1 MDNLRIAVLR
11 GGPSD
16 EYSVSMKT
24 GTAVIDSLKRKG
36 VSVRDIT
43 VSREGEWLEEGKVKS
58 IDSALTGIDVV
69 FIAMHG
75 AYSEDGQV
83 QKVLQRQ
90 HIPFT
95 GSSSLSS
102 ALAFNKFLTK
112 ETLRNYDIVMPQHAT
127 INRGQ
132 LEEEDIETIVADI
145 RASFGPEY
153 IIKPTANGSSI
164 GMTLVRD
171 KNDLKDSILQA
182 FTNSKSDSLLIE
194 EFVRGREATSGI
206 LEDFRNERLYNFPA
220 VEVIPPREFQFFTN
234 DAKYSG
240 KTEIVCP
247 ARFSYK
253 ERQKIA
259 EVSTLVHEVLNLSQ
273 YSRSDFIVRDGQ
285 VYFLEVNTLPGL
297 TNESLYPKAA
307 ESVGLA
313 FDDLVEHLVL
323 TAKP

>member
-24 GTAVIDSLKRKG
+24 GIAVIDSLKKQG
-36 VSVRDIT
+36 ASVRDIT
-43 VSREGEWLEEGKVKS
+43 VSREGEWLEEGKVKTT
-58 IDSALTGIDVV
+58 DSALTGIDVV

-75 AYSEDGQV
+75 AYSEDGEV
-83 QKVLQRQ
+83 QKILQRQ

-102 ALAFNKFLTK
+102 ALAFNKALTK
-112 ETLRNYDIVMPQHAT
+112 ETLSNHGIVMPMHAT
-127 INRGQ
+127 ISRSQ
-132 LEEEDIETIVADI
+132 LEEDDIDAIVADI
-145 RASFGPEY
+145 SRNFGPEY

-171 KNDLKDSILQA
+171 KNVLKESLAQT
-182 FTNSKSDSLLIE
+182 FNNTKSESLIIE
-194 EFVRGREATSGI
+194 EFIRGREATSGI
-206 LEDFRNERLYNFPA
+206 LEGFRNETFYSFPA
-220 VEVIPPREFQFFTN
+220 VEIIPPREHQFFTN
-234 DAKYSG
+234 EAKYSG
-240 KTEIVCP
+240 ETEIVCP
-247 ARFSYK
+247 ARFSYR

-259 EVSTLVHEVLNLSQ
+259 EVSTMVHEVLNLSQ
-273 YSRSDFIVRDGQ
+273 YSRSDFIVRDGE

-297 TNESLYPKAA
+297 TNESIYPKAA

-313 FDDLVEHLVL
+313 FDDLIEHLVL